1 MSESS
6 GLVILCDFPVTIM
19 TFNGLKGT
27 HHVNGKKCTLKK
39 KEITL
44 NHFVITQERASAS
57 SVTD

>member
-1 MSESS
+1 MSERA
-6 GLVILCDFPVTIM
+6 GLVILCDFSVTIM

-27 HHVNGKKCTLKK
+27 HHVNGKKMHLQK

-44 NHFVITQERASAS
+44 NHFVITQESASTS